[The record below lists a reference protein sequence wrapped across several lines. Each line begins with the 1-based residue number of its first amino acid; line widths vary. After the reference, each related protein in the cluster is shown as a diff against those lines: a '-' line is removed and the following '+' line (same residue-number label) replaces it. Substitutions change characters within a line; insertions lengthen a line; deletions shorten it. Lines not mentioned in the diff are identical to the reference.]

1 MLNITKLWL
10 DGGQLTT
17 DRSRIIDNGTPLI
30 GWTVNSSVAGDS
42 QAACRVSVTHEADLL
57 WDSGW
62 VEQSTQRITYA
73 GAPLPACCPLQLQV
87 AVRSTSG
94 QMAISNV
101 ETFYNGRRPVWE
113 GCWIAPG
120 EDRPRAVVEYC
131 KVFDL
136 EDVPTDAVLYLAG
149 IGYHKA
155 YLNGFEL
162 DTAVMD
168 PAHTNYTKTV
178 HYTVLPNLDLYLQ
191 PGENVLVVQV
201 AEGWRRIDSR
211 FVDKNTKD
219 AGREIEFDGRPML
232 TAVLEWTDPSG
243 EKQQL
248 VTDGSWQWS
257 YGPITET
264 NIFDGETYDAR
275 VEEAVTCAPVVCV
288 EGPGGE
294 LRPMTIPP
302 ILEQETYPAIDI
314 FEPAPGVFVADF
326 GQNIAGVLRFAL
338 PRDLK
343 PGQTITVSFMEFLDE
358 DGTIYRA
365 PLREAKQT
373 DTYIASGDGRDLELW
388 QPQFTYHGFR
398 YAEIR
403 GLDLVERDQLTAVAL
418 YTDVASGSSFRCGDP
433 LINKIHQN
441 AVQTEKANIHSILTD
456 CPQRDERMGWMNDAT
471 VRFEETPYNFR
482 IGRLFAKVVRD
493 ILNEQRPNG
502 AITCCAP
509 FVFGALPAD
518 PVCSSFLVAGAEALL
533 HTGNLALI
541 EEAFDGF
548 AAWEDFLLSQSKDYI
563 VQYSYYG
570 DWAGP
575 AYACAS
581 MEYAISST
589 TPGILM
595 STGYSYFNCRT
606 LATYAR
612 LLGRKADEEKYTDL
626 AAKVRAAFLQE
637 WWHAENGTVAAGSQG
652 AHAFALWL
660 DILPEEGRTA
670 AAKALRDDL
679 VEKNYMFTTGNLCTR
694 YMMDMLA
701 RYGYVEEAWTLLHKT
716 DYPSYGFMIQN
727 EATTIWERF
736 ELKKDPGMNSHNHP
750 MYGAVDMWF
759 YRWLCGIC
767 PTAAGFDAVTIAP
780 CYPTGL
786 LSAQAVVDTVHGDVA
801 VRWVRRYGQLH
812 LYVRIPFG
820 VSATVQLPEGPVSAG
835 SGSHH
840 YCWPLDEQ

>member
-1 MLNITKLWL
+1 MLTITKLWL
-10 DGGQLTT
+10 DGGHLKD

-30 GWTVNSSVAGDS
+30 GWTVASNTAGDS
-42 QAACRVSVTHEADLL
+42 QSACRVTVKKETELL

-62 VEQSTQRITYA
+62 LEQPTQRLTYA
-73 GAPLPACCPLQLQV
+73 GMPLPACCPLQLQV
-87 AVRSTSG
+87 AVRNTAGEEAVST
-94 QMAISNV
+94 V

-113 GCWIAPG
+113 GCWIVST

-131 KVFDL
+131 KTFDL
-136 EDVPTDAVLYLAG
+136 ADVPTDACLYLAG

-162 DTAVMD
+162 DAAVLD

-178 HYTVLPNLDLYLQ
+178 HYTVLPNLELFLQ

-232 TAVLEWTDPSG
+232 TAVLEWTDDAG
-243 EKQQL
+243 QKQQV
-248 VTDGSWQWS
+248 VTDESWQWCH
-257 YGPITET
+257 GPITEA

-275 VEEAVTCAPVVCV
+275 VADEVRCQPVACV

-294 LRPMTIPP
+294 LRPMVIPP

-314 FEPAPGVFVADF
+314 FEPSAGVFVADF

-338 PRDLK
+338 PQGLK
-343 PGQTITVSFMEFLDE
+343 AGQTITVSFMEFLDE

-373 DTYIASGDGRDLELW
+373 DTYIASGDERDLELW

-403 GLDLVERDQLTAVAL
+403 GLDHVQREQLTAVAL

-471 VRFEETPYNFR
+471 VRFEETPYNFH

-493 ILNEQRPNG
+493 IRNEQRPNG
-502 AITCCAP
+502 AFACCAP

-533 HTGNLALI
+533 HTGNLAII

-548 AAWEDFLLSQSKDYI
+548 AAWEEFLLSQSKDGI

-575 AYACAS
+575 AYACMS
-581 MEYAISST
+581 MEYAVSKS
-589 TPGILM
+589 TPGLLM
-595 STGYSYFNCRT
+595 STGYSYFNCCT
-606 LATYAR
+606 LAKLAR
-612 LLGRKADEEKYTDL
+612 LIGRTAEAEKYE
-626 AAKVRAAFLQE
+626 AKAQEVRAAFLRE
-637 WWHAENGTVAAGSQG
+637 WWHADTAHVAEGSQG
-652 AHAFALWL
+652 AQAFALWL
-660 DILPEEGRTA
+660 DILPQESRAA
-670 AAKALRDDL
+670 AAKVLRDDL
-679 VEKNYMFTTGNLCTR
+679 VAKNYMFTTGNLNTR
-694 YMMDMLA
+694 YMMDMLT
-701 RYGYVEEAWTLLHKT
+701 RYGYVEEAWALLHKV

-767 PTAAGFDAVTIAP
+767 PTGAGFDAVNIAP
-780 CYPTGL
+780 CYPAGL
-786 LSAQAVVDTVHGDVA
+786 LSAQAVVDTVHGDVG

-812 LYVRIPFG
+812 LYVHIPFG
-820 VSATVQLPEGPVSAG
+820 VAATVQLPDGPVCVG
-835 SGSHH
+835 SGSYH
-840 YCWPLDEQ
+840 YSWPLDAQ